1 MGVAPL
7 LLLPGKAAVTHK
19 MVADV
24 VEALLGAIYLE
35 AGWAAAQRFF
45 DDFILRQDSA
55 PPTPAAEWPRLLVP
69 RHQAHAVHAQL
80 PQHEVGG
87 LLRDLARGKGPRT
100 PLLITPP
107 RRSHT
112 H

>member
-1 MGVAPL
+1 MDADAAPATPLMVWAL
-7 LLLPGKAAVTHK
+7 LAAV
-19 MVADV
+19 
-24 VEALLGAIYLE
+24 
-35 AGWAAAQRFF
+35 AAAAAVFGVVLLALRWA
-45 DDFILRQDSA
+45 DD
-55 PPTPAAEWPRLLVP
+55 
-69 RHQAHAVHAQL
+69 AVHAQL